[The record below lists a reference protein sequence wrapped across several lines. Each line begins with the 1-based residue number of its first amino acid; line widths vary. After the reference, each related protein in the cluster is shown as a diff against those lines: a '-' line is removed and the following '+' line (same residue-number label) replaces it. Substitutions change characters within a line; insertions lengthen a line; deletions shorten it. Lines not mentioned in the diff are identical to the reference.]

1 MQVYPVFEKYQRL
14 LARLGRYDNMG
25 MGPRMA
31 LHQCIFD
38 IGSTSIVGVGSMHVL
53 LNLHAL

>member
-25 MGPRMA
+25 MA
-31 LHQCIFD
+31 LAWCC
-38 IGSTSIVGVGSMHVL
+38 TSASLISALRPLLVL
-53 LNLHAL
+53 AVCMWY